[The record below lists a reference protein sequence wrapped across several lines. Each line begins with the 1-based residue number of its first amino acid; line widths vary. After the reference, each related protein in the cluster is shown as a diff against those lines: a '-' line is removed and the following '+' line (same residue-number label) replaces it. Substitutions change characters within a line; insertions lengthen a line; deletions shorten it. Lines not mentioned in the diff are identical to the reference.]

1 MINFMHLCFL
11 YKRDHNLTIGTLLGV
26 LIFMKVFSK
35 KKPAS
40 FETGFI
46 YKRVIIVFI
55 YFTLSTIALNAS
67 GWFIAKSA
75 KTLRFNPIS
84 LAFTLPINCE

>member
-1 MINFMHLCFL
+1 MHLCFL

-75 KTLRFNPIS
+75 KTFLLS
-84 LAFTLPINCE
+84 SMLLAFTCPMNLE